1 MYVYLQGKQ
10 GNNVIM
16 ADVIMTG
23 LIVCMAVQLLYACRG
38 KDYDCTNLH
47 KSYQDMEDIF
57 VRPFT
62 LAAGFTLR
70 MN

>member
-16 ADVIMTG
+16 AG